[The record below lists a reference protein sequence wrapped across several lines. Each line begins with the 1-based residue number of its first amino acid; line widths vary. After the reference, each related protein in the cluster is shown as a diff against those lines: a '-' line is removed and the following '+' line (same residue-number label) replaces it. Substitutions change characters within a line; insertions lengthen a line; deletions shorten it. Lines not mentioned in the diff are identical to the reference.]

1 MSMHHGTPATRLKD
15 LDGRTVT
22 AMTALLILAVLL
34 GIAYLVALGLTVH
47 RDGLGTRRPPR
58 SHREWWEDAPQG

>member
-1 MSMHHGTPATRLKD
+1 
-15 LDGRTVT
+15 
-22 AMTALLILAVLL
+22 MTALLILAVLL